1 MLGLWLAVWSATA
14 LAAPLTAE
22 EAVALALANHL
33 DIKKAVNSQQQADEA
48 LRSAKGAK
56 GLSIDASN
64 TAYLKTAGQSDAD
77 NSTDLTLSIPLYSGG
92 KHEANIDIAKTDVDS
107 AALALAKTRQDVRLA
122 ALSAYYD
129 AQQALKTVQVDQESV
144 DNYSRHLD
152 NVRAQYAAGNLPKS
166 DVLRSEVELA
176 DAQQALLKAENAYAV
191 AMNKLRDV
199 IRWQRAEA
207 FELAPDFA
215 YVPWAES
222 QAACVAY
229 AKENRPDLKQAA
241 LAIKSAEAS
250 VALAKADKRP
260 TVSLSAGLGWQNRL
274 LPKQVDDELQVGV
287 MTNWNLYDSQGSAGK
302 INQAQLA
309 VEAAKLEREQ
319 QIDSVVLSVKEYY
332 LGLHEAQK
340 RLETSKAAIRLAEE
354 DYFIAATKYRVGAG
368 VLLDVLDAQLA
379 LSTARNNYISAQ
391 HDYAT
396 YKAELENAMGRE

>member
-1 MLGLWLAVWSATA
+1 M
-14 LAAPLTAE
+14 
-22 EAVALALANHL
+22 
-33 DIKKAVNSQQQADEA
+33 
-48 LRSAKGAK
+48 
-56 GLSIDASN
+56 
-64 TAYLKTAGQSDAD
+64 
-77 NSTDLTLSIPLYSGG
+77 SIPLYSGG

-287 MTNWNLYDSQGSAGK
+287 MTNWNLYDSQVSAGK